1 MKIGLLTAAFPT
13 LSLEELAMWASNC
26 GFDALEIACWPK
38 KQEKGIYAATHIDVE
53 SLTPK
58 KVTEIKDML
67 SKKKLI
73 ISSLGYYANP
83 LHPDSD
89 HRKHDIDHLKKV
101 IICSATA
108 WVVAWLGTTVTV
120 IFLSLQYCLSIQ
132 SMLVEFR
139 ARPFTLGDFSS
150 ISDNRC
156 GLFLPTVL
164 GLNVIMS
171 ASFESLVR
179 SSKEPSSALS
189 AKDTF
194 PANSSL

>member
-1 MKIGLLTAAFPT
+1 MSFIYQNVF
-13 LSLEELAMWASNC
+13 SVSCWAYKTNIFFAEPSN
-26 GFDALEIACWPK
+26 
-38 KQEKGIYAATHIDVE
+38 
-53 SLTPK
+53 
-58 KVTEIKDML
+58 
-67 SKKKLI
+67 
-73 ISSLGYYANP
+73 NN
-83 LHPDSD
+83 
-89 HRKHDIDHLKKV
+89 

-139 ARPFTLGDFSS
+139 ARHFTLGDFSS

-164 GLNVIMS
+164 GLNAIMS